1 MLWVEL
7 ETLEIFQKI
16 LFVKMISIYYFF
28 IDSYKL
34 FCIFA
39 GDKILILQQNKRL

>member
-16 LFVKMISIYYFF
+16 LFVKMISIYYF
-28 IDSYKL
+28 L
-34 FCIFA
+34 
-39 GDKILILQQNKRL
+39 LIHINYFVFLQATKF